1 MMLQQPPKP
10 SPRSSA
16 LGFSLVSLSISLA
29 VLSVLATT
37 LIPTLASTSRLPLM
51 EATVAQLNDFAHM
64 EKLVYASSG
73 NGTWYG
79 ADTNCNLTNPSV
91 AIRGDT
97 ALGTSIV
104 FDVQMQGSTGLCVAT
119 LSFSAPAW
127 ASNFLSRSL
136 SMTNCPPLNATQP
149 NGEHRC
155 QMDMMPPQSPGPS
168 SPGTPTGNDTPPTTY
183 IPAGG
188 GNLTYTGPVG
198 GGTPPYTPAGGGG

>member
-1 MMLQQPPKP
+1 MN
-10 SPRSSA
+10 SSA
-16 LGFSLVSLSISLA
+16 KTCGFSLVSLSISLA
-29 VLSVLATT
+29 VLSVLATA

-97 ALGTSIV
+97 ALGASIV

-119 LSFSAPAW
+119 LSFFAPAW

-136 SMTNCPPLNATQP
+136 SMTNCSPLNAKQP
-149 NGEHRC
+149 NGEHHC

-168 SPGTPTGNDTPPTTY
+168 GPGAATDNGVPPTTY
-183 IPAGG
+183 IPIGG
-188 GNLTYTGPVG
+188 GSLTYTGPVG
-198 GGTPPYTPAGGGG
+198 GGSLTYAGPVGGGG